1 MNAPLLWT
9 KAISADGVQ
18 IFDIE
23 GECTAV
29 PKAQLFEIKL
39 EVWHCVAPPTLSTAW
54 AAIRHFIR
62 LRLIQVSRVCI
73 QDLQIVR

>member
-1 MNAPLLWT
+1 
-9 KAISADGVQ
+9 
-18 IFDIE
+18 
-23 GECTAV
+23 V